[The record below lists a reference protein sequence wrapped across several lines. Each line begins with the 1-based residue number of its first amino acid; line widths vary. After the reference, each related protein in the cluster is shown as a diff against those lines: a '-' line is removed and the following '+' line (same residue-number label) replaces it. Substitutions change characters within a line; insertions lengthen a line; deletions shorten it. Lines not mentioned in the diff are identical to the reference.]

1 MALIIEI
8 AAMLA
13 SVPLFIFGLA
23 LGDCLMLLWG
33 VLALYAGTALYCIRN
48 RRSMKYAVIF
58 LASWGLFML
67 GRVVVRLPEGVYLL
81 AKFTEEEVVHTFQ
94 SLYLALAFFLLGL
107 AAFQN
112 IRFKRREG
120 TASKTSLAD
129 RVDTS
134 ALGLLSGITFA
145 VTLPFRVGVIYYY
158 VQTALLTGYRSLYL
172 NGNANIPGFIDA
184 LSRIHVSALIIYL
197 ILFPKKKRAY
207 LVSAIELAV
216 SGLYLAAGKRIEF
229 IQIVVLIFV
238 ILLMRDAFQADPRPF
253 FTGKRIA
260 VICVTGVVL
269 IVLLQFIGY
278 SRFSETMEN
287 TGLWGIVTDFL
298 DTIGYSVEIIPLGK
312 RHTADFF
319 GNNTLYFWG
328 PFFNWLK
335 SITGIGTLYSGQT
348 LETVQ
353 YGYSFG
359 DALTYFE
366 SAYLYLVQGGGLGS
380 SYIAE
385 LYHSYGYLGIAAFN
399 LLLGN
404 MVSRLEPGEGDSWFS
419 RYIKTYIFIG
429 VILLPRFNCWVWM
442 TDVISKA
449 NILFWV
455 ALVIGMKLLSSR
467 NRQGRLPESTD
478 DAMGKETSCH
488 EGHTGH

>member
-23 LGDCLMLLWG
+23 LGDCLLLLWG
-33 VLALYAGTALYCIRN
+33 VLTLYTGTALYCIRN

-172 NGNANIPGFIDA
+172 NGNANIPGFMDV

-238 ILLMRDAFQADPRPF
+238 ILLMRDAFRADPRPF

-260 VICVTGVVL
+260 VICVTGIGLV
-269 IVLLQFIGY
+269 VLLQFIGY

-312 RHTADFF
+312 KAYRRLFREQYPLFLGPIFQLAQEHHRHRHPLFRPDAGDGTIRLQLRRRAD
-319 GNNTLYFWG
+319 
-328 PFFNWLK
+328 
-335 SITGIGTLYSGQT
+335 
-348 LETVQ
+348 
-353 YGYSFG
+353 
-359 DALTYFE
+359 
-366 SAYLYLVQGGGLGS
+366 
-380 SYIAE
+380 
-385 LYHSYGYLGIAAFN
+385 
-399 LLLGN
+399 
-404 MVSRLEPGEGDSWFS
+404 
-419 RYIKTYIFIG
+419 
-429 VILLPRFNCWVWM
+429 
-442 TDVISKA
+442 
-449 NILFWV
+449 LF
-455 ALVIGMKLLSSR
+455 
-467 NRQGRLPESTD
+467 
-478 DAMGKETSCH
+478 
-488 EGHTGH
+488 